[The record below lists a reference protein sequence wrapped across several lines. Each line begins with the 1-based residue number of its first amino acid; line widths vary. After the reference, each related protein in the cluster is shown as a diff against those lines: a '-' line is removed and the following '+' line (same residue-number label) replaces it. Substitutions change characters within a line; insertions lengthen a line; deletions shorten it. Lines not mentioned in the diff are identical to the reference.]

1 MSLGGERQPWD
12 AGAQTARLWGGG
24 GSSTQSNG
32 ERSRDFHFPGAHPVP
47 VSTRPPHPVVLH
59 SFLTVPASYL
69 EPPPT
74 PPQSTLTHT
83 GLQQP
88 EEPQPPGQE
97 GLLQASQAGGSR
109 GAGGAPSSRATL
121 TALALVGDFI
131 TQSVQGPNH
140 GGIQ

>member
-12 AGAQTARLWGGG
+12 ARAQTARLRGGG

-47 VSTRPPHPVVLH
+47 VPTRPPHPVVLH

-83 GLQQP
+83 GLQ
-88 EEPQPPGQE
+88 
-97 GLLQASQAGGSR
+97 
-109 GAGGAPSSRATL
+109 
-121 TALALVGDFI
+121 
-131 TQSVQGPNH
+131 
-140 GGIQ
+140 